1 MSAHASS
8 IDKVSL
14 EILINRFQAVVDEM
28 AQVIYR
34 TAHTVFVKETQDYGA
49 VLVSPRGE
57 VFAAPR
63 RYGVLMMIGMP
74 MDDAIARMGDDV
86 REGDVFI
93 SNDPDSTGGMVTHL
107 SDVFL
112 WKPVFREGE
121 IVCYVWSFMHVNDVG
136 GRVTG
141 SIAPSSFEVYQ
152 EGIRVPPQR
161 LYREGELD
169 RTFLDLFLCNTRTP
183 DQNWGDMSACLAG
196 LATAERRVHALL
208 ERYGRARIG
217 EAIDAVLD
225 YAETQARRVIAQV
238 PDGRYRHW
246 DYIEADM
253 VGLGLIR
260 INLELHV
267 RGDEMLLDFSGTAPQ
282 VRAALNLPT
291 HGKHGH
297 WMLITGLVNWI
308 CTREPGIA
316 YNAGLVR
323 PMKVR
328 IPKGSILDPEP
339 GAGCGTRYSTAHKVC
354 DVSIGALS
362 RAVPEELPAT
372 DSGQGSILMVA
383 VPEFETGGTRVSV
396 VQPIVGGSGGRPH
409 EDGIDGAMVITNFL
423 KNVPTE
429 LVEQEM
435 PEILIRR
442 YGLRED
448 SGGPGRYR
456 GGTGIELELETRSPY
471 TTVTARNMERY
482 LFPPPGREGG
492 WPGTTGYTTVNPGGP
507 EERDIG
513 KIDVLHLEPGERLR
527 IGTQGGGGLGDPL
540 DRDPEAVRE
549 DLRNG
554 IVSAATASDA
564 HGVVL
569 DDDGRVDAAATAAR
583 RAALRAGRGW
593 TQPPAFSFGGAREAY
608 EARWTAAL
616 QDAVQAAIAHLPGLR
631 RQVMHRHLE
640 GAIEA
645 RFEAGDGVAPNE
657 VPEMLEALA
666 SDLAGGDLHPADS

>member
-1 MSAHASS
+1 MRAGL
-8 IDKVSL
+8 DKVSL

-49 VLVSPRGE
+49 VLVSPKGE

-86 REGDVFI
+86 REGDIFI

-121 IVCYVWSFMHVNDVG
+121 IVCYIWSFMHVNDVG

-141 SIAPSSFEVYQ
+141 SIAPSSFEIYQ
-152 EGIRVPPQR
+152 EGIRIPPQR

-169 RTFLDLFLCNTRTP
+169 RTFLNLFLSNTRTP
-183 DQNWGDMSACLAG
+183 KQNWGDMSACLAG

-208 ERYGRARIG
+208 ERYGRPRIG
-217 EAIDAVLD
+217 AAIDAVLD
-225 YAETQARRVIAQV
+225 YAETQARRVIAHV
-238 PDGRYRHW
+238 PDGRYRHC

-260 INLELHV
+260 INLEMHID
-267 RGDEMLLDFSGTAPQ
+267 GDEMLLDFTGTAPQ

-308 CTREPGIA
+308 CTQEPGIA

-354 DVSIGALS
+354 DVSICALS
-362 RAVPEELPAT
+362 QAVPDELPAT

-396 VQPIVGGSGGRPH
+396 VQPIVGGSGGRPG
-409 EDGIDGAMVITNFL
+409 EDGIDGAMVLTNFL

-448 SGGPGRYR
+448 SGGPGRHR

-471 TTVTARNMERY
+471 ATVTARNMERY
-482 LFPPPGREGG
+482 LFPPPGRLGG
-492 WPGTTGYTTVNPGGP
+492 WPGTTGYTTVNPGSAH
-507 EERDIG
+507 ERDIG
-513 KIDVLHLEPGERLR
+513 KIDVLHLEPGERLL

-549 DLRNG
+549 DVSNG
-554 IVSAATASDA
+554 IVSAETAA
-564 HGVVL
+564 GAYGVVL
-569 DDDGRVDAAATAAR
+569 DGRDRVDDDATSAR
-583 RAALRAGRGW
+583 RAALRAERGW
-593 TQPPAFSFGGAREAY
+593 TRAPAFSFGEAREAY
-608 EARWTAAL
+608 ERRWTAAL
-616 QDAVQAAIAHLPGLR
+616 QDAMQAAVVHLPGLR
-631 RQVMHRHLE
+631 RQVIHRHLE
-640 GAIEA
+640 QAIEA
-645 RFEAGDGVAPNE
+645 RLEAGEAVAAGE
-657 VPEMLEALA
+657 VPGILEALVSESVGA
-666 SDLAGGDLHPADS
+666 SPTGK

>member
-1 MSAHASS
+1 MTGL
-8 IDKVSL
+8 DKVTL

-49 VLVSPRGE
+49 VLVSPEGE

-63 RYGVLMMIGMP
+63 RHGVLMMIGMP
-74 MDDAIARMGDDV
+74 MDEAIARMGEDLN
-86 REGDVFI
+86 EGDVFL
-93 SNDPDSTGGMVTHL
+93 SNDPDRTGGMVTHL
-107 SDVFL
+107 SDLFL
-112 WKPVFREGE
+112 WKPVFHEGVL
-121 IVCYVWSFMHVNDVG
+121 VCHAWSFIHVNDVG

-152 EGIRVPPQR
+152 EGIRIPPQR
-161 LYREGELD
+161 LCRAGELD
-169 RTFLDLFLCNTRTP
+169 RTFLDLFLSNTRTP
-183 DQNWGDMSACLAG
+183 EQNWGDMSACLAG

-208 ERYGRARIG
+208 ERYGRPRVAR
-217 EAIDAVLD
+217 AIDAALD
-225 YAETQARRVIAQV
+225 YAERQARRVIAHV
-238 PDGRYRHW
+238 PDGRYRDC
-246 DYIEADM
+246 DYLEADM

-260 INLELHV
+260 IQLEMCIA
-267 RGDEMLLDFSGTAPQ
+267 GDEMLLDFTGTAPQ

-308 CTREPGIA
+308 CTREPDIA

-339 GAGCGTRYSTAHKVC
+339 GAGCGTRYSTSHKVC
-354 DVSIGALS
+354 DVSIAALAQ
-362 RAVPEELPAT
+362 AVPDELPAT

-383 VPEFETGGTRVSV
+383 VPDFDTGGSRVSV
-396 VQPIVGGSGGRPH
+396 VQPVVGGSGGRPG
-409 EDGIDGAMVITNFL
+409 EDGIDGAMVLTNFL

-435 PEILIRR
+435 PEILIHR

-471 TTVTARNMERY
+471 TTITARNMERY
-482 LFPPPGREGG
+482 LFPPPGRLGG
-492 WPGTTGYTTVNPGGP
+492 WPGTTGYTTLDPGGAG
-507 EERDIG
+507 ERDVG

-540 DRDPEAVRE
+540 ERDPRAVLE
-549 DLRNG
+549 DVRNG
-554 IVSAATASDA
+554 IVSPATAERA
-564 HGVVL
+564 YGVVIDGERL
-569 DDDGRVDAAATAAR
+569 DPDATRTRRAGMRAAR
-583 RAALRAGRGW
+583 GAGAL
-593 TQPPAFSFGGAREAY
+593 PAFSFGEAREAY
-608 EARWTAAL
+608 ERRWSPAL
-616 QDAVQAAIAHLPGLR
+616 QDALQAAIAHLPGLR
-631 RQVMHRHLE
+631 RQVLHRHLE
-640 GAIEA
+640 QRIEA
-645 RFEAGDGVAPNE
+645 RLERGGCVAASE
-657 VPEMLEALA
+657 VPDLLARLEAE
-666 SDLAGGDLHPADS
+666 LAGARPARGA

>member
-1 MSAHASS
+1 
-8 IDKVSL
+8 
-14 EILINRFQAVVDEM
+14 
-28 AQVIYR
+28 
-34 TAHTVFVKETQDYGA
+34 
-49 VLVSPRGE
+49 
-57 VFAAPR
+57 
-63 RYGVLMMIGMP
+63 MMIGMP
-74 MDDAIARMGDDV
+74 MDNAIARMGDDV
-86 REGDVFI
+86 REGDIFI
-93 SNDPDSTGGMVTHL
+93 SNDPYSTGGMVTHL

-121 IVCYVWSFMHVNDVG
+121 LVCYLWSFMHVNDIG

-169 RTFLDLFLCNTRTP
+169 RTFLNLFLCNTRTP
-183 DQNWGDMSACLAG
+183 EQNWGDMSACLAG

-208 ERYGRARIG
+208 DRYGRSRIG

-225 YAETQARRVIAQV
+225 YAETQARRVIAHV
-238 PDGRYRHW
+238 PDGRYRHC

-253 VGLGLIR
+253 VGLGLVR
-260 INLELHV
+260 INLEMHIA
-267 RGDEMLLDFSGTAPQ
+267 GDEMLLDFTGTAPQ

-339 GAGCGTRYSTAHKVC
+339 GAGCGTRYSTSHKVC

-362 RAVPEELPAT
+362 QAVPDELPAT

-396 VQPIVGGSGGRPH
+396 VQPIVGGSGGRPN

-429 LVEQEM
+429 LVEQDM
-435 PEILIRR
+435 PEILIRS

-448 SGGPGRYR
+448 SGGPGRHR
-456 GGTGIELELETRSPY
+456 GGTGIELELETRSP
-471 TTVTARNMERY
+471 TPRLLPATWNAISSASWPPRGVARHHR
-482 LFPPPGREGG
+482 LHHRQPRKRRGARHRQDRRAPPRAGGTPAHRHPGRRRTRRPPGPRPGSGARGPAQRHRLGG
-492 WPGTTGYTTVNPGGP
+492 DG
-507 EERDIG
+507 
-513 KIDVLHLEPGERLR
+513 HERLR
-527 IGTQGGGGLGDPL
+527 GDPRRRGPGRRRRHRGETAHASGRARL
-540 DRDPEAVRE
+540 DR
-549 DLRNG
+549 
-554 IVSAATASDA
+554 
-564 HGVVL
+564 
-569 DDDGRVDAAATAAR
+569 AAR
-583 RAALRAGRGW
+583 LPPSGTRARPTSGAGPRPCRTRCRRRSPTFRGC
-593 TQPPAFSFGGAREAY
+593 
-608 EARWTAAL
+608 AAK
-616 QDAVQAAIAHLPGLR
+616 
-631 RQVMHRHLE
+631 
-640 GAIEA
+640 
-645 RFEAGDGVAPNE
+645 
-657 VPEMLEALA
+657 
-666 SDLAGGDLHPADS
+666 

>member
-1 MSAHASS
+1 MSTLGPD
-8 IDKVSL
+8 IDRVSL

-49 VLVSPRGE
+49 VLVSPKGE

-86 REGDVFI
+86 REGDLFI

-112 WKPVFREGE
+112 WKPVFWEGE
-121 IVCYVWSFMHVNDVG
+121 LVCYVWSFMHVNDVG

-169 RTFLDLFLCNTRTP
+169 RTFLRLFLCNTRTP
-183 DQNWGDMSACLAG
+183 EQNWGDMSACIAG

-208 ERYGRARIG
+208 GRYGRPRIAA
-217 EAIDAVLD
+217 AIDAVLD
-225 YAETQARRVIAQV
+225 YAETQARRVIAHV

-260 INLELHV
+260 INLEMHID
-267 RGDEMLLDFSGTAPQ
+267 GDEMLLDFTGTAPQ

-308 CTREPGIA
+308 CTQEPGIA

-339 GAGCGTRYSTAHKVC
+339 GAGCGTRYSTSHKVC
-354 DVSIGALS
+354 DVSIGALAQ
-362 RAVPEELPAT
+362 AVPDELPAT

-429 LVEQEM
+429 LVEQDM

-448 SGGPGRYR
+448 SGGPGRHR

-482 LFPPPGREGG
+482 LFPPPGRLGG
-492 WPGTTGYTTVNPGGP
+492 WPGTTGYTTVNAGTPQ
-507 EERDIG
+507 ERDIG

-540 DRDPEAVRE
+540 ERDPEAVRE

-554 IVSAATASDA
+554 IVSAATAREA
-564 HGVVL
+564 YGVAL
-569 DDDGRVDAAATAAR
+569 DRDGRVDAAATSDR
-583 RAALRAGRGW
+583 RAALRAERGGSA
-593 TQPPAFSFGGAREAY
+593 PPAFSFGAAREAH
-608 EARWTAAL
+608 ERRWTPEL
-616 QDAVQAAIAHLPGLR
+616 QDALQAAIAHLPGLH

-640 GAIEA
+640 RAIED
-645 RFEAGDGVAPNE
+645 RFEAGEAVTPSELPA
-657 VPEMLEALA
+657 VLAALE
-666 SDLAGGDLHPADS
+666 SRPGSGEIRPADS

>member
-1 MSAHASS
+1 MKTG

-49 VLVSPRGE
+49 VLVSPKGE

-86 REGDVFI
+86 REGDIFI

-121 IVCYVWSFMHVNDVG
+121 LVCYLWSFMHVNDIG

-169 RTFLDLFLCNTRTP
+169 RTFLNLFLCNTRTP
-183 DQNWGDMSACLAG
+183 EQNWGDMSACLAG

-208 ERYGRARIG
+208 DRYGRSRIG

-225 YAETQARRVIAQV
+225 YAETQARRVIAHV
-238 PDGRYRHW
+238 PDGRYRHC

-253 VGLGLIR
+253 VGLGLVR
-260 INLELHV
+260 INLEMHIA
-267 RGDEMLLDFSGTAPQ
+267 GDEMLLDFTGTAPQ

-339 GAGCGTRYSTAHKVC
+339 GAGCGTRYSTSHKVC

-362 RAVPEELPAT
+362 QAVPDELPAT

-396 VQPIVGGSGGRPH
+396 VQPIVGGSGGRPN

-429 LVEQEM
+429 LVEQDM
-435 PEILIRR
+435 PEILIRS

-448 SGGPGRYR
+448 SGGPGRHR
-456 GGTGIELELETRSPY
+456 GGTGIELELETRSP
-471 TTVTARNMERY
+471 TPRS
-482 LFPPPGREGG
+482 PPATWNAISSRRPGASGD
-492 WPGTTGYTTVNPGGP
+492 GP
-507 EERDIG
+507 APPDTPPSI
-513 KIDVLHLEPGERLR
+513 
-527 IGTQGGGGLGDPL
+527 
-540 DRDPEAVRE
+540 PEAPR
-549 DLRNG
+549 
-554 IVSAATASDA
+554 SATSARSTCSTSSRGNACASAPRAAADSATPWTATRKRCARTCATASSRRRRPRTPTGDPRRRGPGRRRRHRGETA
-564 HGVVL
+564 HASGRARL
-569 DDDGRVDAAATAAR
+569 DRAAR
-583 RAALRAGRGW
+583 LLLRGRARGLRAALDRVPAGR
-593 TQPPAFSFGGAREAY
+593 A
-608 EARWTAAL
+608 
-616 QDAVQAAIAHLPGLR
+616 
-631 RQVMHRHLE
+631 
-640 GAIEA
+640 
-645 RFEAGDGVAPNE
+645 
-657 VPEMLEALA
+657 
-666 SDLAGGDLHPADS
+666 AGGDRPPSGAAPPGDAPAPRAGHRGTPRGRRIRHPE

>member
-1 MSAHASS
+1 MSRLDAS
-8 IDKVSL
+8 IDKLSL

-49 VLVSPRGE
+49 VLVSPQGE

-74 MDDAIARMGDDV
+74 MDDAITQMGGEV

-93 SNDPDSTGGMVTHL
+93 SNDPDCTGGMVTHL

-112 WKPVFREGE
+112 WKPVFWDGE
-121 IVCYVWSFMHVNDVG
+121 LVCYVWSFMHVNDVG

-183 DQNWGDMSACLAG
+183 EQNWGDMSACLAG

-208 ERYGRARIG
+208 RRYGGRRIG

-225 YAETQARRVIAQV
+225 YAETQARRVIAHV
-238 PDGRYRHW
+238 PDGRYRHC

-260 INLELHV
+260 INLEMHIA
-267 RGDEMLLDFSGTAPQ
+267 GDEMLLDFTGTAPQ

-308 CTREPGIA
+308 CTQEPGIA

-339 GAGCGTRYSTAHKVC
+339 GAACGTRYSTAHKVC
-354 DVSIGALS
+354 DVSIAALS
-362 RAVPEELPAT
+362 QAVPDELPAT

-396 VQPIVGGSGGRPH
+396 VQPIVGGSGGRPG
-409 EDGIDGAMVITNFL
+409 EDGIDGAMVLTNFL

-429 LVEQEM
+429 LVEHEM

-448 SGGPGRYR
+448 SGGPGRHR

-482 LFPPPGREGG
+482 LFPPPGRLGG
-492 WPGTTGYTTVNPGGP
+492 WPGTTGYTTVDPGGP
-507 EERDIG
+507 EEREIG

-540 DRDPEAVRE
+540 ERDPEAVR
-549 DLRNG
+549 DDVRNG
-554 IVSAATASDA
+554 IVSAETAA
-564 HGVVL
+564 GAYGVVL
-569 DDDGRVDAAATAAR
+569 DRDERVDEAATETC
-583 RAALRAGRGW
+583 RAALQAARGGAAV
-593 TQPPAFSFGGAREAY
+593 PAFSFGRAREAY
-608 EARWTAAL
+608 ERRWTAAR
-616 QDAVQAAIAHLPGLR
+616 QDALQAAIAHLPGLR
-631 RQVMHRHLE
+631 RQVTHRRLE
-640 GAIEA
+640 RAIEA
-645 RFEAGDGVAPNE
+645 RLDAGEAVAAEDIPGI
-657 VPEMLEALA
+657 LAALDA
-666 SDLAGGDLHPADS
+666 EFPGSGPRGR